1 MPSIR
6 PILISNSFP
15 FSLVRRPVNVRPRQ
29 IDELADA
36 LRSRPFAS
44 AWGHANTVA
53 VASEIAG
60 VDLTPATERPALT
73 LSDDL
78 LPVLDGRSF
87 DECWLLSPDYT
98 PGFRPQPNQEVSPD
112 HIHGWQVL
120 HLHWPP
126 ADFPVKAVE
135 NA

>member
-1 MPSIR
+1 MSAPR

-15 FSLVRRPVNVRPRQ
+15 FSLIRRPVNVRPRGL
-29 IDELADA
+29 DELGAA

-53 VASEIAG
+53 LAG
-60 VDLTPATERPALT
+60 ELIGIDLTPASERPALT

-98 PGFRPQPNQEVSPD
+98 PGFRPQVNQELSPD
-112 HIHGWQVL
+112 HIRGWQVL
-120 HLHWPP
+120 RLHWPP
-126 ADFPVKAVE
+126 ADFEMEGVE